1 MKCSVVI
8 TPNLSRAVS
17 RRAGCWHGQTRQNH
31 RVRMLARLGWRWYSA
46 GERELL
52 AGYRWRALE
61 HDPPG
66 VLLQLACGWLRAE
79 RIVGAPADALARR
92 VATARDAP
100 ALRPITAWTLCC
112 NHRGRRAV

>member
-8 TPNLSRAVS
+8 TPNFPGQSPGVLVAGTARPG
-17 RRAGCWHGQTRQNH
+17 RTTGCGCWLGWAGAGTRQE
-31 RVRMLARLGWRWYSA
+31 SA
-46 GERELL
+46 SCLPGTC
-52 AGYRWRALE
+52 WRALE

-79 RIVGAPADALARR
+79 RIVGAPVDALARR

-112 NHRGRRAV
+112 NHRGRCS